1 MKRFLMVGV
10 LVGLLAVSA
19 FAGDSSTSGSPA
31 PQPPNGTPG
40 TTNITEPGEI
50 PTSNAVEELSSEA
63 LSALLSVLCFLG
75 V

>member
-19 FAGDSSTSGSPA
+19 FAGDVSTSGSPA

-40 TTNITEPGEI
+40 TTNITEPGDI
-50 PTSNAVEELSSEA
+50 PSDGKAELSSEA
-63 LSALLSVLCFLG
+63 LSALLSVLSFLT
-75 V
+75 

>member
-50 PTSNAVEELSSEA
+50 PTSGQAELSSEA
-63 LSALLSVLCFLG
+63 LSALLSVLSFLT
-75 V
+75 

>member
-31 PQPPNGTPG
+31 PQPPNGTLG
-40 TTNITEPGEI
+40 TTRITEPGDI
-50 PTSNAVEELSSEA
+50 PTDGKSELSSEA
-63 LSALLSVLCFLG
+63 LAALLSVLSFLT
-75 V
+75 

>member
-31 PQPPNGTPG
+31 PAPTGTPG
-40 TTNITEPGEI
+40 TINTAPGDMET
-50 PTSNAVEELSSEA
+50 PGKSELSSDA
-63 LSALLSVLCFLG
+63 LSALLSVLSFLT
-75 V
+75 

>member
-31 PQPPNGTPG
+31 QQPPNGTPG

-50 PTSNAVEELSSEA
+50 PTSGKSELSSDA
-63 LSALLSVLCFLG
+63 LSALLSVLSFLAA
-75 V
+75 

>member
-31 PQPPNGTPG
+31 PAPG
-40 TTNITEPGEI
+40 GATETTDPGDI
-50 PTSNAVEELSSEA
+50 PSVGKAELSSEA
-63 LSALLSVLCFLG
+63 LSALLSVLSFLAA
-75 V
+75 